1 MRHYVGLMLAEN
13 LQGAHQA
20 LGAARPT
27 GRGRRPREGVE
38 FVVAGP
44 PPYGKDA
51 WSEDHEN
58 EWAQASYEWLCSVL
72 GPQSVVVTAALHRDE
87 TAPHI
92 HVLGVPIDAEG
103 RLGWCRVRDE
113 AVGRIGPT
121 QAGKGR
127 RKYRTL
133 QDDYHAQVGQ
143 RYGLA
148 RGEIGSRATHQA
160 IDRAR
165 AAEARAQAAE

>member
-1 MRHYVGLMLAEN
+1 MVP
-13 LQGAHQA
+13 GARR
-20 LGAARPT
+20 G
-27 GRGRRPREGVE
+27 GR
-38 FVVAGP
+38 A
-44 PPYGKDA
+44 
-51 WSEDHEN
+51 
-58 EWAQASYEWLCSVL
+58 
-72 GPQSVVVTAALHRDE
+72 HRS
-87 TAPHI
+87 
-92 HVLGVPIDAEG
+92 
-103 RLGWCRVRDE
+103 
-113 AVGRIGPT
+113 T